1 MIVTHIDC
9 KVTNYFANGQILRQ
23 FFRHTALER
32 YVAKNPEKGGC
43 KLRER

>member
-9 KVTNYFANGQILRQ
+9 KVTNYFPNGQIIWQ
-23 FFRHTALER
+23 FFCHTALER
-32 YVAKNPEKGGC
+32 CVAKNPEKGGC